1 MRDAFASFKEIIV
14 IAGLAYLIASI
25 LAVATIPV
33 DARGEQAVS
42 VSVSVSVDRANKG
55 DRLPYASRSKTH
67 VNSPFLAT
75 TPQVLPKRPPLGCD
89 PAFSSVANPA
99 QARIYRRCLA

>member
-14 IAGLAYLIASI
+14 IAGLAYVIAGI

-33 DARGEQAVS
+33 DARGEQA
-42 VSVSVSVDRANKG
+42 VSVSVDRANKG

-89 PAFSSVANPA
+89 PAFSSVADPA

>member
-1 MRDAFASFKEIIV
+1 MRLAFGYFKKLIV
-14 IAGLAYLIASI
+14 AACLVCMTTGALAPMTAPNGSG
-25 LAVATIPV
+25 
-33 DARGEQAVS
+33 GEQTA
-42 VSVSVSVDRANKG
+42 SVSVDRTNKG

-89 PAFSSVANPA
+89 PAFSSVADPT

>member
-1 MRDAFASFKEIIV
+1 MRVVAFASFKEIIV
-14 IAGLAYLIASI
+14 IAGLAYVIAGF
-25 LAVATIPV
+25 LAVATTPV
-33 DARGEQAVS
+33 GARGEQAVS
-42 VSVSVSVDRANKG
+42 VSVDRSNKG

-89 PAFSSVANPA
+89 PAFSSVADPA